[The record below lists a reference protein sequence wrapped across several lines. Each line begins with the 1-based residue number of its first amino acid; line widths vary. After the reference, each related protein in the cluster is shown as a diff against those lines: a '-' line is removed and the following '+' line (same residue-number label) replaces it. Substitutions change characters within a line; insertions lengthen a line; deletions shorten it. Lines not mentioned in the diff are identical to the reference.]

1 MTDSEH
7 YSYRLVCLTKLYV
20 TLNMEKRLPVRQRL
34 IETASDLFYRQGYN
48 RTGINEILEKSGVA
62 KASMYQH
69 FRSKEEIAVE
79 YLRRM
84 DRIFTTEMT
93 EYLKLQP
100 AGKQQILG
108 IFDFIYNFFHKDGYR
123 GCWSQNI
130 ISEMPRDDE
139 RIIGVI
145 RKQKDAF
152 RKSLQQK
159 ISDHLEIRNA
169 NRLADRIYL
178 LYESALLES
187 QIFMSDWPILE
198 ARNMAESMIEEAE

>member
-1 MTDSEH
+1 
-7 YSYRLVCLTKLYV
+7 
-20 TLNMEKRLPVRQRL
+20 MEKRLPVRQRL

-79 YLRRM
+79 YLKRM
-84 DRIFTTEMT
+84 DREFTTKMG
-93 EYLKLQP
+93 EYLKSQP
-100 AGKQQILG
+100 DGKQQILG
-108 IFDFIYNFFHKDGYR
+108 IFDFIYDFFHQEGYR

-130 ISEMPRDDE
+130 ISEMPKDDQ

-145 RKQKDAF
+145 RQQKDTF
-152 RKSLQQK
+152 RKTLQQK
-159 ISDHLEIRNA
+159 ISDHLKVRDA
-169 NRLADRIYL
+169 GRLADRIYL

-187 QIFMSDWPILE
+187 QIFMNDWPIIE
-198 ARNMAESMIEEAE
+198 AKNMAAALMESAEE